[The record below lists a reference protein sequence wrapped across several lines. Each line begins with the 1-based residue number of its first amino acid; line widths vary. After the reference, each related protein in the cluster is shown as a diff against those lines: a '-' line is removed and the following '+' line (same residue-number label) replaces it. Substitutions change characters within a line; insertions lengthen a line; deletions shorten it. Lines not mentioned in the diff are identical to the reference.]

1 MVNHQVICMGSTN
14 CGKTTLLKILEN
26 NDGKQTG
33 TIEGSTRVLIK
44 TLPTI
49 GVNHFDIV
57 LRNLRSE
64 IRLTVKE
71 YGGVLAPLWTTYL
84 KQQNLRTTSILYMV
98 DCSDPTKLPETSVHL
113 IDILRE
119 LTLRQCPCKVLIV
132 YSKIDLLSPSGSDF
146 VGDCAP
152 FDNRTV
158 NECRQLLRI
167 HHLKTFCRPNV
178 SISEAL
184 FSAVN
189 GQGLPFITYWLQNAA
204 T

>member
-1 MVNHQVICMGSTN
+1 MVNHQVICMGSAN

-64 IRLTVKE
+64 IRLTIKE

-84 KQQNLRTTSILYMV
+84 KQLNLRTTSILYMV
-98 DCSDPTKLPETSVHL
+98 DCSDPTKLPETRFGH
-113 IDILRE
+113 
-119 LTLRQCPCKVLIV
+119 
-132 YSKIDLLSPSGSDF
+132 
-146 VGDCAP
+146 
-152 FDNRTV
+152 
-158 NECRQLLRI
+158 
-167 HHLKTFCRPNV
+167 
-178 SISEAL
+178 
-184 FSAVN
+184 
-189 GQGLPFITYWLQNAA
+189 
-204 T
+204 

>member
-1 MVNHQVICMGSTN
+1 MVHHQVICMGSAN
-14 CGKTTLLKILEN
+14 CGKTTLLKILD

-33 TIEGSTRVLIK
+33 TIEGSKRVLIK

-98 DCSDPTKLPETSVHL
+98 D
-113 IDILRE
+113 
-119 LTLRQCPCKVLIV
+119 
-132 YSKIDLLSPSGSDF
+132 
-146 VGDCAP
+146 
-152 FDNRTV
+152 
-158 NECRQLLRI
+158 
-167 HHLKTFCRPNV
+167 
-178 SISEAL
+178 
-184 FSAVN
+184 
-189 GQGLPFITYWLQNAA
+189 
-204 T
+204 

>member
-1 MVNHQVICMGSTN
+1 MARSRALEGRS
-14 CGKTTLLKILEN
+14 LLKKPFKSPIS
-26 NDGKQTG
+26 GQTC
-33 TIEGSTRVLIK
+33 K
-44 TLPTI
+44 
-49 GVNHFDIV
+49 
-57 LRNLRSE
+57 
-64 IRLTVKE
+64 
-71 YGGVLAPLWTTYL
+71 
-84 KQQNLRTTSILYMV
+84 
-98 DCSDPTKLPETSVHL
+98 TSVHL
-113 IDILRE
+113 IDIFRE